1 MKRISVIFVKENN
14 SEVCKRQNMTLHE
27 LSKIIAKY
35 QVYMMGTTFVITKD
49 YDKIKS
55 EEVKPTEFV
64 ERIGVSQ
71 TVMMYKDLTR
81 RIYNE
86 R

>member
-1 MKRISVIFVKENN
+1 MKKISVVFVKENN
-14 SEVCKRQNMTLHE
+14 EKVCKKQNMTLHE

-55 EEVKPTEFV
+55 EEKEPENFT

-71 TVMMYKDLTR
+71 TITMYNDLVR